1 MSQFMRTR
9 NALPVVILLLVT
21 DLAVAQGTDCT
32 PSDDPAV
39 IKQAEQKLVLLQRMV
54 GAGGPAQRVDEGNS
68 EEAKQVLEQARND
81 ATRASL
87 VLDEGCGAEAVAL
100 ATSGLGLASKAF
112 ALAKNR
118 GPRSDA
124 VYREVHGRTTSFLQ
138 SLEAQPAD
146 VRGIGD
152 ADIAGMHRQIQ
163 SAEQLA
169 VSGDYE
175 SASRLLKP
183 VVDRLERRLVAIYD
197 QKTVYYE
204 KSFDGPED
212 EYAYLA
218 QQYQGYQMVLDRFA
232 GSKQPPHSAKQM
244 YDKLL
249 ATAAGQ
255 ASAAEG
261 HAQASDWDT
270 ALAKIQEAVTNC
282 ERAMRLIGIGY

>member
-1 MSQFMRTR
+1 MSQIMRTG
-9 NALPVVILLLVT
+9 NALPVVILLLVS
-21 DLAVAQGTDCT
+21 DLAVAQATDCT
-32 PSDDPAV
+32 PSDDSAV

-54 GAGGPAQRVDEGNS
+54 GAGGPAKRVDDGDDA
-68 EEAKQVLEQARND
+68 EAKQVLEQARND

-100 ATSGLGLASKAF
+100 ATSGLSLASKAF

-118 GPRSDA
+118 GPGSDA

-138 SLEAQPAD
+138 SLEAQPPEA
-146 VRGIGD
+146 RGIGD
-152 ADIAGMHRQIQ
+152 ADITGMHRQIER
-163 SAEQLA
+163 AEQLA
-169 VSGDYE
+169 VSGDF
-175 SASRLLKP
+175 AAATNLLKP

-204 KSFDGPED
+204 KSFEGPED
-212 EYAYLA
+212 EYEYLT

-232 GSKQPPHSAKQM
+232 GTKQPPHSAKQM

-270 ALAKIQEAVTNC
+270 ALAEMQEAVTNC